1 MLIENVSLQLKFV
14 SKSKSKRKKLITKNL
29 KECELES
36 SIIKQELSIKSSYT
50 LLQRMRFVNRKVAQN
65 TLRRIFFLYN
75 DILNY
80 NISVK
85 FLIILK
91 SNFD

>member
-1 MLIENVSLQLKFV
+1 MF
-14 SKSKSKRKKLITKNL
+14 KSKLKRKKLMTKNL
-29 KECELES
+29 KKCELELNN
-36 SIIKQELSIKSSYT
+36 IEQKLLIKSSYT
-50 LLQRMRFVNRKVAQN
+50 LIQRMRFVNRKVVQSI
-65 TLRRIFFLYN
+65 LRRTFYIYN

-85 FLIILK
+85 FLTILK

>member
-1 MLIENVSLQLKFV
+1 MLIKNVSLQLKLMF
-14 SKSKSKRKKLITKNL
+14 KSKLKRKKLMTKNL
-29 KECELES
+29 KKCELELNN
-36 SIIKQELSIKSSYT
+36 IEQKLLIKSSYT
-50 LLQRMRFVNRKVAQN
+50 LIQRMRFVNRKVVQSI
-65 TLRRIFFLYN
+65 LRRTFYIYN

-85 FLIILK
+85 FLTILK